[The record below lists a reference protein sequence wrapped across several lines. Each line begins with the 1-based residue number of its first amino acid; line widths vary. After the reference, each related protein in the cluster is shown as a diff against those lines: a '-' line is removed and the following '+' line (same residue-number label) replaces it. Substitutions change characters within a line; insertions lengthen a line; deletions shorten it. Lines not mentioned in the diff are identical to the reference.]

1 MKFSMQSI
9 NNECQTSKSLQ
20 KWRDREVKL
29 QKKKKTTIVIKIW
42 LLRES
47 LRIFQETIKI
57 VVGFEDLLRCFWG
70 KEEIIQS
77 REKGI

>member
-1 MKFSMQSI
+1 MQSI
-9 NNECQTSKSLQ
+9 NNECQANKSLQ

-57 VVGFEDLLRCFWG
+57 VVGFEDFLRCF
-70 KEEIIQS
+70 
-77 REKGI
+77 

>member
-9 NNECQTSKSLQ
+9 NNECQASKSVQ

-57 VVGFEDLLRCFWG
+57 VVGFEGFFKMFLR
-70 KEEIIQS
+70 KRRNYSE
-77 REKGI
+77 